1 MDDERQEILWAD
13 LLEMKSIGYLIR
25 AKIEQNLSLVLSNI
39 SSSFMGNRQL
49 ANHNTDDIR
58 YNLNKICIVKFD
70 KTEVLPKL
78 IQLKFLKHRQ
88 KLNKQLISNSA
99 AMLDAVENLQ
109 EVHKKI
115 MKTNEEIIKFNSEI
129 INLST
134 QLLAD
139 ENLDSNY
146 NLDSEA
152 INIELESLEKQCIKS
167 KRDCEKLTKKV
178 DIVFSQNL
186 ESQQTI
192 LNKRQKIMKNR
203 KNISDTRNCLL
214 YTSDAADDP

>member
-13 LLEMKSIGYLIR
+13 LLEIKSFGYLIR
-25 AKIEQNLSLVLSNI
+25 AKIEQNLSLVISNI

-49 ANHNTDDIR
+49 ANHNTDDVR
-58 YNLNKICIVKFD
+58 HNLNKICNIKFD

-146 NLDSEA
+146 NLDSKA
-152 INIELESLEKQCIKS
+152 MNIELDSLEKQCVKS
-167 KRDCEKLTKKV
+167 KIDCQKLTKKV
-178 DIVFSQNL
+178 DVVFSQNL

-203 KNISDTRNCLL
+203 KNISETRKQINLFL
-214 YTSDAADDP
+214 

>member
-25 AKIEQNLSLVLSNI
+25 AKIEQNLSLVISNI

-49 ANHNTDDIR
+49 ANHNTDDIK
-58 YNLNKICIVKFD
+58 YNLNKICSIKFD

-88 KLNKQLISNSA
+88 KLNRQLISNSA

-129 INLST
+129 INLSA

-146 NLDSEA
+146 NLDSKA
-152 INIELESLEKQCIKS
+152 ISIEFDSLEKQCVKS
-167 KRDCEKLTKKV
+167 KKDCEKLTKKI
-178 DIVFSQNL
+178 DAVFSQNL

-203 KNISDTRNCLL
+203 KNISETRKQINLFL
-214 YTSDAADDP
+214 

>member
-25 AKIEQNLSLVLSNI
+25 AKIEQNLSLVISNI

-58 YNLNKICIVKFD
+58 YNLNKICSVKFD
-70 KTEVLPKL
+70 KTGVLPKL

-88 KLNKQLISNSA
+88 KLNRQLISNSA

-146 NLDSEA
+146 SLDSKA
-152 INIELESLEKQCIKS
+152 MNIELNGLEKQCVKS
-167 KRDCEKLTKKV
+167 KKDCEKLTKKIDV
-178 DIVFSQNL
+178 VFRQNL

-192 LNKRQKIMKNR
+192 LEKRQKIMKNR
-203 KNISDTRNCLL
+203 KNISETRKQINLFL
-214 YTSDAADDP
+214 

>member
-1 MDDERQEILWAD
+1 MDEERQEILWAD

-25 AKIEQNLSLVLSNI
+25 AKIEQNLSLVISNI

-49 ANHNTDDIR
+49 ANHNTDDVR
-58 YNLNKICIVKFD
+58 YNLNKICGIKFD
-70 KTEVLPKL
+70 KAEVLPKL

-88 KLNKQLISNSA
+88 KLNRQLISNSA

-146 NLDSEA
+146 NLDSKA
-152 INIELESLEKQCIKS
+152 ISVEFDSLEKQCVKS

-203 KNISDTRNCLL
+203 KNISETRKQINLFL
-214 YTSDAADDP
+214 

>member
-1 MDDERQEILWAD
+1 MDEERQEILWAD

-25 AKIEQNLSLVLSNI
+25 AKIEQNLSLVISNI

-49 ANHNTDDIR
+49 ANHNTDDVKH
-58 YNLNKICIVKFD
+58 NLNKICSVKFD
-70 KTEVLPKL
+70 KTEVLPKY

-99 AMLDAVENLQ
+99 AMLDAVEKLQ

-146 NLDSEA
+146 NLDSKA
-152 INIELESLEKQCIKS
+152 ISVEFDSLEKQCVKS

-203 KNISDTRNCLL
+203 KNISETRKQINLFL
-214 YTSDAADDP
+214 

>member
-25 AKIEQNLSLVLSNI
+25 AKIEQNLSLVISNI

-49 ANHNTDDIR
+49 ANHNTDDVR
-58 YNLNKICIVKFD
+58 YNLSKICSIKFD
-70 KTEVLPKL
+70 KSEALPKL

-88 KLNKQLISNSA
+88 KLNRQLISNSA

-129 INLST
+129 INLSA

-146 NLDSEA
+146 NLDSKA
-152 INIELESLEKQCIKS
+152 ISIEFDSLEKQCVKS
-167 KRDCEKLTKKV
+167 KRDCEKLTKKI
-178 DIVFSQNL
+178 DAVFSQNL

-203 KNISDTRNCLL
+203 KNISETRKQINLFL
-214 YTSDAADDP
+214 

>member
-25 AKIEQNLSLVLSNI
+25 AKIEQNLSLVISNI

-49 ANHNTDDIR
+49 ANHNTDDVR
-58 YNLNKICIVKFD
+58 YNLNKICSIKSD
-70 KTEVLPKL
+70 KTEVSPKL
-78 IQLKFLKHRQ
+78 IQLKFLKHHQ

-134 QLLAD
+134 KLLAD

-146 NLDSEA
+146 NLDSKA
-152 INIELESLEKQCIKS
+152 MNIELDSLEKQCVKS
-167 KRDCEKLTKKV
+167 KRDCQKLTKKV
-178 DIVFSQNL
+178 DVVFSQNL

-203 KNISDTRNCLL
+203 KNISDTRKQINLFL
-214 YTSDAADDP
+214 

>member
-25 AKIEQNLSLVLSNI
+25 AKIEQNLSLVISNI

-49 ANHNTDDIR
+49 ANHNTDDIK
-58 YNLNKICIVKFD
+58 YNLNKICSIKFD

-88 KLNKQLISNSA
+88 KLNRQLISNSA

-146 NLDSEA
+146 SLDSKA
-152 INIELESLEKQCIKS
+152 MNIELDSLEKQCVKS
-167 KRDCEKLTKKV
+167 KRDCQKLTKKV
-178 DIVFSQNL
+178 DAVFTQNL
-186 ESQQTI
+186 ESQKSI

-203 KNISDTRNCLL
+203 KNISETRKQIHLFL
-214 YTSDAADDP
+214 

>member
-25 AKIEQNLSLVLSNI
+25 AKIEQNLSLVISNI

-58 YNLNKICIVKFD
+58 YNLNKICSIKFD

-129 INLST
+129 INLSA

-146 NLDSEA
+146 NLDSKA
-152 INIELESLEKQCIKS
+152 ISIEFDSLEKQCVKS
-167 KRDCEKLTKKV
+167 KRDCEKLTKKI
-178 DIVFSQNL
+178 DAVFSQNL

-203 KNISDTRNCLL
+203 KNISETRKQINLFL
-214 YTSDAADDP
+214 

>member
-25 AKIEQNLSLVLSNI
+25 AKIEQNLSLVISNI

-49 ANHNTDDIR
+49 ANHNTDDVR
-58 YNLNKICIVKFD
+58 YNLNKICSVKFD

-146 NLDSEA
+146 NLDSKA
-152 INIELESLEKQCIKS
+152 MNIELDSLEKQCVKS
-167 KRDCEKLTKKV
+167 KKDCEKLTKKI
-178 DIVFSQNL
+178 DFVFSQNL

-203 KNISDTRNCLL
+203 KNISETRKQINLFL
-214 YTSDAADDP
+214 

>member
-1 MDDERQEILWAD
+1 MY
-13 LLEMKSIGYLIR
+13 KSIASYVSCRTGVYYYTKCIPCDVRQHYASETLSFSLRIKSNPGALR
-25 AKIEQNLSLVLSNI
+25 AAQPVTQRLEDYWLGLRLQD
-39 SSSFMGNRQL
+39 M
-49 ANHNTDDIR
+49 DI
-58 YNLNKICIVKFD
+58 
-70 KTEVLPKL
+70 PA
-78 IQLKFLKHRQ
+78 IQLMKTIHVDD
-88 KLNKQLISNSA
+88 SSPV
-99 AMLDAVENLQ
+99 MLDAVENLQ

-152 INIELESLEKQCIKS
+152 MNIELDSLEKQCVKS
-167 KRDCEKLTKKV
+167 KRDCQKLTKKV
-178 DIVFSQNL
+178 DVVFSQNL

-203 KNISDTRNCLL
+203 KNISETRKQINLFL
-214 YTSDAADDP
+214 

>member
-1 MDDERQEILWAD
+1 MSE
-13 LLEMKSIGYLIR
+13 
-25 AKIEQNLSLVLSNI
+25 
-39 SSSFMGNRQL
+39 
-49 ANHNTDDIR
+49 
-58 YNLNKICIVKFD
+58 
-70 KTEVLPKL
+70 KL
-78 IQLKFLKHRQ
+78 ILVIWDQVFLKHRQ

-134 QLLAD
+134 KLLAD

-178 DIVFSQNL
+178 FL
-186 ESQQTI
+186 
-192 LNKRQKIMKNR
+192 KIG
-203 KNISDTRNCLL
+203 NIFPLL
-214 YTSDAADDP
+214 FF

>member
-25 AKIEQNLSLVLSNI
+25 AKIEQNLSLVISNI

-49 ANHNTDDIR
+49 ANHNTDDVR
-58 YNLNKICIVKFD
+58 HNLNKICSIKFD

-134 QLLAD
+134 KLLAD

-152 INIELESLEKQCIKS
+152 INIELESLEKQCIKT

-192 LNKRQKIMKNR
+192 LNKRQKIMKNQ
-203 KNISDTRNCLL
+203 KNISDTRKKINLFL
-214 YTSDAADDP
+214 

>member
-25 AKIEQNLSLVLSNI
+25 AKIEQNLSLVISNI

-49 ANHNTDDIR
+49 ANHNTDDVR
-58 YNLNKICIVKFD
+58 HNLNKICSIKFD

-78 IQLKFLKHRQ
+78 VQLKFLKHRQ

-152 INIELESLEKQCIKS
+152 MNIELDSLEKQCVKS
-167 KRDCEKLTKKV
+167 KRDCQKLTKKV
-178 DIVFSQNL
+178 DVVFSQNL

-203 KNISDTRNCLL
+203 KNISETRKQINLFL
-214 YTSDAADDP
+214 

>member
-1 MDDERQEILWAD
+1 MDDKRQEILWAD
-13 LLEMKSIGYLIR
+13 LLEIKSFGYLIR
-25 AKIEQNLSLVLSNI
+25 AKIEQNLGLVISNI

-49 ANHNTDDIR
+49 ANHNTDDVR
-58 YNLNKICIVKFD
+58 YNLNKICSTKFD

-134 QLLAD
+134 KLLAD

-146 NLDSEA
+146 NLDLEA
-152 INIELESLEKQCIKS
+152 IDIELDSLEKQCKKS
-167 KRDCEKLTKKV
+167 ERDCQKLTKKV
-178 DIVFSQNL
+178 DVVFSQNL

-192 LNKRQKIMKNR
+192 LNKRQKIMNNR
-203 KNISDTRNCLL
+203 KNISDTRKQINLFL
-214 YTSDAADDP
+214 

>member
-25 AKIEQNLSLVLSNI
+25 AKIEQNLSLVISNI

-49 ANHNTDDIR
+49 ANHNTDDVR
-58 YNLNKICIVKFD
+58 YNLNKICSVKFD

-88 KLNKQLISNSA
+88 KLNRQLISNSA

-146 NLDSEA
+146 NLDSKA
-152 INIELESLEKQCIKS
+152 MNIELDSLEKQCVKS
-167 KRDCEKLTKKV
+167 KKDCEKLTKKIDV
-178 DIVFSQNL
+178 VFRQNL

-203 KNISDTRNCLL
+203 KNISETE
-214 YTSDAADDP
+214 SK

>member
-1 MDDERQEILWAD
+1 MDDERQEILWAE
-13 LLEMKSIGYLIR
+13 LLEIKSFGYLIR
-25 AKIEQNLSLVLSNI
+25 AKIEQNLSLVISNI

-49 ANHNTDDIR
+49 ANHNTDDVR
-58 YNLNKICIVKFD
+58 HNLNKICSTKFD

-78 IQLKFLKHRQ
+78 VQLKFLKHRQ

-134 QLLAD
+134 KLLAD

-146 NLDSEA
+146 NLDSKA

-203 KNISDTRNCLL
+203 KNISDTRKQINLFL
-214 YTSDAADDP
+214 

>member
-1 MDDERQEILWAD
+1 MDDERQDILWAD

-25 AKIEQNLSLVLSNI
+25 AKIEQNLSLVISNI

-49 ANHNTDDIR
+49 ANHNTDDVR
-58 YNLNKICIVKFD
+58 YNLNKICSTKFD
-70 KTEVLPKL
+70 KSEVLPKL

-109 EVHKKI
+109 KVHKKI

-139 ENLDSNY
+139 ENIDSNY
-146 NLDSEA
+146 NLDSKA
-152 INIELESLEKQCIKS
+152 INIELESLEKQCVKS
-167 KRDCEKLTKKV
+167 KKDCEKLTKKV
-178 DIVFSQNL
+178 DVVFRQNL
-186 ESQQTI
+186 EYQQTI
-192 LNKRQKIMKNR
+192 LNKRQKIMENR
-203 KNISDTRNCLL
+203 KNISETRKHINLFL
-214 YTSDAADDP
+214 

>member
-13 LLEMKSIGYLIR
+13 LLEMKSVGYLIR
-25 AKIEQNLSLVLSNI
+25 AKIEQNLSLVISNI

-49 ANHNTDDIR
+49 ANHNTDDVR
-58 YNLNKICIVKFD
+58 YNLNKICSIKFD
-70 KTEVLPKL
+70 KTEVLPNL

-88 KLNKQLISNSA
+88 KLNRQLISNSA

-146 NLDSEA
+146 SLDSKA
-152 INIELESLEKQCIKS
+152 MNIELNGLEKQCVKS
-167 KRDCEKLTKKV
+167 KKDCEKLTKKIDV
-178 DIVFSQNL
+178 VFRQNL

-203 KNISDTRNCLL
+203 KNISETRKQINLFL
-214 YTSDAADDP
+214 

>member
-1 MDDERQEILWAD
+1 MDDDRQEALWAD

-25 AKIEQNLSLVLSNI
+25 AKIEQNLSLVISNI

-49 ANHNTDDIR
+49 ANHNTDDIK
-58 YNLNKICIVKFD
+58 YNLNKICNIKLD

-146 NLDSEA
+146 NLDSKDT
-152 INIELESLEKQCIKS
+152 NTELDSLEKQCVKS
-167 KRDCEKLTKKV
+167 KRDCEKLTKKIDV
-178 DIVFSQNL
+178 VFRQNL

-203 KNISDTRNCLL
+203 KNISETRKQINSFL
-214 YTSDAADDP
+214 

>member
-25 AKIEQNLSLVLSNI
+25 AKIEQNLSLVISNI

-49 ANHNTDDIR
+49 ANHNTDDVKHNR
-58 YNLNKICIVKFD
+58 NKICSVKFD
-70 KTEVLPKL
+70 KTEVLPKY

-152 INIELESLEKQCIKS
+152 MNIDLDSLEKQCVKS
-167 KRDCEKLTKKV
+167 KKDCEKLTKKIDV
-178 DIVFSQNL
+178 VFRQNL

-203 KNISDTRNCLL
+203 KNISKTRKQINLFL
-214 YTSDAADDP
+214 

>member
-1 MDDERQEILWAD
+1 MDEERQEILWAD

-25 AKIEQNLSLVLSNI
+25 AKIEQNLSLVISNI

-49 ANHNTDDIR
+49 ANHNTDDVKH
-58 YNLNKICIVKFD
+58 NLNKICSVKFD
-70 KTEVLPKL
+70 KTEVLPKY

-152 INIELESLEKQCIKS
+152 MNIDLDSLEKQCVKS
-167 KRDCEKLTKKV
+167 KKDCEKLTKKIDV
-178 DIVFSQNL
+178 VFRQNL

-203 KNISDTRNCLL
+203 KNISETRKQINLFL
-214 YTSDAADDP
+214 